1 MQVLKKA
8 GLFVFAIAC
17 GGCLVLWASNHRG
30 EPAPAPAADPLQ
42 ECRNVLTRSG
52 IANATLHVTGE
63 LSWYDETNPENSRQ
77 QTTFE
82 CVRNSSTFFSK
93 VGAQTV
99 FSDGKNVVQ
108 LDNDNRMV
116 IVAKNRVDI
125 SMSPEAGAQLLS
137 RMLEDTA
144 QGKLHVAFSSD
155 DGQPV
160 LTLESESIPQMQNCK
175 LYYDASTYALKRV
188 LIRSWREKAPAE
200 TFGSNVIVT
209 DIRYRFQSY
218 HGFEKDQTM
227 ESVAEINGT
236 NIQLAPKYKAY
247 QLQTLL

>member
-1 MQVLKKA
+1 MQGLKKI
-8 GLFVFAIAC
+8 GLFVFAVAC
-17 GGCLVLWASNHRG
+17 GGCLVLWASNRRA
-30 EPAPAPAADPLQ
+30 EPSAPAADPLQ

-63 LSWYDETNPENSRQ
+63 LSWYDEANPENTRQ

-82 CVRNSSTFFSK
+82 CVRNSDAFFSK

-99 FSDGKNVVQ
+99 FSNGKNVLQ
-108 LDNDNRMV
+108 LDTDNRM
-116 IVAKNRVDI
+116 IVVTKNREDI

-144 QGKLHVAFSSD
+144 QGKLHVAFSR
-155 DGQPV
+155 DGNQPV
-160 LTLESESIPQMQNCK
+160 LTLESETIPQMQNCK

-188 LIRSWREKAPAE
+188 VIRSWREKAPTE
-200 TFGSNVIVT
+200 TFGTNVIVT
-209 DIRYRFQSY
+209 DIRYRFESY
-218 HGFEKDQTM
+218 HGFEKSQTM
-227 ESVAEINGT
+227 ESVADINGT